1 MRSRTSPPLQAHA
14 LEALPTRQHVHTYA
28 AASSHVVTL
37 SLPRRRRVFS
47 FFFKRH
53 MHTESIRSSLTLS
66 HSPFLSLLSY
76 HPLAPSLSLSL
87 SLSLF
92 LSLSLTLLSLT
103 LVVSIYVQPAS
114 VSTLASA
121 SLSRSPALS
130 SSLSFVRSFVRVL
143 TLVRN
148 TFFLSVD
155 VILSVSH
162 TRSSRQH

>member
-87 SLSLF
+87 SLSFSLSHSLSF
-92 LSLSLTLLSLT
+92 LSLSL
-103 LVVSIYVQPAS
+103 
-114 VSTLASA
+114 
-121 SLSRSPALS
+121 SLSMCNPLRSPPWPLPLYLDLPLCLPL
-130 SSLSFVRSFVRVL
+130 SLSFVRSFAFSHSSE
-143 TLVRN
+143 TLS
-148 TFFLSVD
+148 FSLSM
-155 VILSVSH
+155 
-162 TRSSRQH
+162 

>member
-87 SLSLF
+87 SLSLTHSPFSHSRCLYLCATRFGLHLGLCLSISISRSVF
-92 LSLSLTLLSLT
+92 LSLF
-103 LVVSIYVQPAS
+103 
-114 VSTLASA
+114 
-121 SLSRSPALS
+121 R
-130 SSLSFVRSFVRVL
+130 SFVRSR
-143 TLVRN
+143 
-148 TFFLSVD
+148 
-155 VILSVSH
+155 SH
-162 TRSSRQH
+162 TRQKHFLSLCRCDSLSLSHPVFATTLTH